1 MRDRRVWSSTAA
13 AVVLATSLAL
23 APGSAAAAKPG
34 NHCFTPTGD
43 DLNAVFG
50 TRDAFVAP
58 FCSVVHVGDRWR
70 AVLRVQAAG
79 GDYVFPAGYAPSR
92 VPLDDDF
99 LAKLV
104 SARFVVDP
112 RTARER
118 SYRFKAKELVIQ
130 KGGLPDGSRFVRWVT
145 PSLHPLPPGDH
156 TVAEYVTL
164 GADFWDGFGLD
175 PNVNL
180 IPRGESAVGAVAFSV
195 IKRR

>member
-1 MRDRRVWSSTAA
+1 M
-13 AVVLATSLAL
+13 
-23 APGSAAAAKPG
+23 SAAAIAVLCASPAFAPG
-34 NHCFTPTGD
+34 NAAAARTANHCITPAGD
-43 DLNAVFG
+43 DLNDVFG

-58 FCSVVHVGDRWR
+58 FCTAVHVGDRWR

-79 GDYVFPAGYAPSR
+79 GDHVFPSGYAPSR

-112 RTARER
+112 GTARER
-118 SYRFKAKELVIQ
+118 SYTFTRKQLVIE

-156 TVAEYVTL
+156 RVDEYVTL
-164 GADFWDGFGLD
+164 RADFWDGLGLD
-175 PNVNL
+175 PSLNL
-180 IPRGESAVGAVAFSV
+180 LPAGESLAGAVEFTV